1 MPLWL
6 GLLAGSTGAG
16 ACFVGLLVAPRRSQF
31 IAFFG
36 LILSSVLIVRMF
48 SLIAAQDATS
58 AIGLAVFF
66 VIAGIAGGYWAAA
79 AALPHAIAQPKI
91 TPSVTDAEP
100 RELPALILLSCAE
113 AERYRIAS
121 TARVIE
127 RLVTSDALRLPTS
140 ALPFV
145 FLSEKS
151 RYRALGD
158 YNPARA
164 GVMAV
169 ADRVAE
175 ILNSDFGTVTVAWC
189 DGSPT
194 LRTLLADL
202 ESNGYRSAVLATL
215 GPEGSFVTMEA
226 EHEALEGASGVQ
238 LIQAESIWRSDH
250 LAARLVERV
259 IESCRGAQLSEVGVL
274 LAGEGQPVAWEPLGK
289 DWCERENYFN
299 QRVKLML
306 LERGFQ
312 ERNIRISWIEWQAP
326 DITET
331 VRHLAALGCNR
342 LVIAPTTLPHITLAS
357 ALDLK
362 RSIEAARLAEEVR
375 VVTLTPWGD
384 DAGIVQAVAD
394 TAHAALARHAE

>member
-1 MPLWL
+1 VPLWL
-6 GLLAGSTGAG
+6 GLLAGSAGAG
-16 ACFVGLLVAPRRSQF
+16 ACFVGLLVAPRRSQI
-31 IAFFG
+31 IAGAG
-36 LILSSVLIVRMF
+36 LLLSSVLVVRMF
-48 SLIAAQDATS
+48 SMIAAQGVAQAT
-58 AIGLAVFF
+58 GLAVFF
-66 VIAGIAGGYWAAA
+66 ALAGIAGGYWAAA
-79 AALPHAIAQPKI
+79 AALPHSISQPKI
-91 TPSVTDAEP
+91 AVSVTDAQP
-100 RELPALILLSCAE
+100 QALPALIILSCAE

-127 RLVTSDALRLPTS
+127 RLMTSDALRLPTS

-164 GVMAV
+164 GVTEV

-175 ILNSDFGTVTVAWC
+175 TLQSKFGTVAVAWC

-194 LRTLLADL
+194 LAALLAEL
-202 ESNGYRSAVLATL
+202 ENRGYSSAVLVTL
-215 GPEGSFVTMEA
+215 GPEGSYITMEA
-226 EHEALEGASGVQ
+226 EREAHGGSSGVR
-238 LIQAESIWRSDH
+238 LIPAESIWRSDY
-250 LAARLVERV
+250 LAARLVDRV
-259 IESCRGAQLSEVGVL
+259 IESCRGAVLSEVGVL

-299 QRVKLML
+299 QRVRLML
-306 LERGFQ
+306 LERGFE
-312 ERNIRISWIEWQAP
+312 ERNIRISWIEWQTP

-362 RSIEAARLAEEVR
+362 HSIEAARLAEDVR

-384 DAGIVQAVAD
+384 DAAMVRAVAD
-394 TAHAALARHAE
+394 TASAALARHAE